1 MVLELE
7 QEAAALVQAVL
18 QDCYCCSFEQSD
30 LAAKNLLHHM
40 QQQHYR

>member
-7 QEAAALVQAVL
+7 QEAAARVRAVL
-18 QDCYCCSFEQSD
+18 QDCYYHSFEQND